1 MRQSKKVTIAGKLVD
16 VVTVVDFAREVGKS
30 VSTIKRYERQE
41 ILPGAV
47 LYIDDVRYYPVN
59 FVRKIAPLIAKIPGN
74 VKCPAELR
82 VELNRLFAEERSK
95 YANN

>member
-41 ILPGAV
+41 ILPGAI
-47 LYIDDVRYYPVN
+47 LYIDNVRYYPAD
-59 FVRKIAPLIAKIPGN
+59 FGRKVAPFINKIPRHI
-74 VKCPAELR
+74 KCPAELR
-82 VELNRLFAEERSK
+82 AELNRLFSEERSK
-95 YANN
+95 YACN